1 MQLYNLMLA
10 AADATGGGA
19 TGQGAIGHSAQ
30 NSETEQATPADT
42 RPAPDTNDDERSEA
56 GVAGGAVSAVRSA
69 GSGARDGASPGVAA
83 TSDPGL

>member
-1 MQLYNLMLA
+1 MRHDNLLLA
-10 AADATGGGA
+10 ATDAPGGSA

-30 NSETEQATPADT
+30 NSEAEQATPT
-42 RPAPDTNDDERSEA
+42 NNIPAPDMEDDERSEA